1 MKKVNLSLTFIFLL
15 LLINPIAC
23 DWTNPDE
30 AGNIVSGLYTW
41 KYSRFDLYSVNPPLF
56 KVIAAAPLLFCSP
69 EIEWEKK
76 DDETGLAGQIRD
88 HRPEFS
94 LAVGFV
100 RANPERIRLYLILAR
115 VMMVPFALLGAYY
128 VCRWARELFGGW
140 AGTAALALWLFN
152 PNVLTWSA
160 QVMPD
165 LPAAALGVAAW
176 YYFWKWFRNRS
187 LENTLLAGFLF
198 GLALLTKMTWVI
210 LFPLIPAVVF
220 VFYLR
225 RRRNKKLP
233 SLSGKDLAGKTALI
247 LLTALLTLNLGY
259 GFEGSFKPLGK
270 YQFRSRTLSGKTSAE
285 NYELKLNRFTG
296 TPLACL
302 PVPFPSSYIKGIDLQ
317 KIDFERGFDSYLNG
331 KWQERGWWYFYLEC
345 FLLKTPPGAI
355 ILFFAAVFV
364 FVKGSVFPKPGRRSL
379 PDQVFLLLPAAVIFV
394 FVSSQTGFSWNFRYV
409 LPVFPFL
416 AVWISQTAGEAN
428 RSRGGKIL
436 AAGLFVCA
444 TVSSLLIAPHFMS
457 YFNVLAGGPKNGHR
471 YLLNTCIDWGQDAL
485 RLRKWI
491 ETHPEADGIHL
502 LFNNSVAEAP
512 FYGQGYLAVP
522 PSFDDEPSPGFDQ
535 ADTDPR
541 IYGPRPG
548 WHAASIAEINSKEG
562 KYKYLLDFKP
572 ADMIGYSIYIY
583 NISLEEANAA
593 RGRLGLP
600 PVPAPLEKDEL
611 CSNLSAPADTGRELK
626 IALFHSETMGNSGE
640 EWKEILDSDPLFRW
654 ETVTARQIRQGELA
668 GYDLLIVPGGKSS
681 EFGKELQAAGKK
693 AIRDFM
699 QQGGGYFGVCAGAFL
714 AAANTDSGL
723 SLANVGVKT
732 GSRFV
737 PGVGTVS
744 IETRGGGDAEITLTE
759 EGKELLS
766 GWPETLTVRY
776 TGGPVFFDTRRRDLN
791 PFMTLANFSSETFLY
806 DFQKGEMLGA
816 PALIL
821 TQYGRGRVLLSS
833 GHLEFDLEKTG
844 YVYDMIRLCA
854 GTEK

>member
-15 LLINPIAC
+15 LLINPIVC

-30 AGNIVSGLYTW
+30 AGNIVSGLYAW
-41 KYSRFDLYSVNPPLF
+41 KFSRFDLYSVNPPLF

-76 DDETGLAGQIRD
+76 DDETSLAGQIRD
-88 HRPEFS
+88 SRPEFS
-94 LAVGFV
+94 LAISFV

-128 VCRWARELFGGW
+128 CSRWARELFCGW

-152 PNVLTWSA
+152 PNILTWSP

-165 LPAAALGVAAW
+165 LPAAALGVVAW
-176 YYFWKWFRNRS
+176 YYFWKWLPNRS
-187 LENTLLAGFLF
+187 VESSLLTGFLF
-198 GLALLTKMTWVI
+198 GLALLTKMTWII

-225 RRRNKKLP
+225 RRRDKKLSSP
-233 SLSGKDLAGKTALI
+233 SGKDLAGKTALI

-285 NYELKLNRFTG
+285 NYELKLNRFAG

-355 ILFFAAVFV
+355 ILFLLTLFFFLKQGVF
-364 FVKGSVFPKPGRRSL
+364 SKPGRRSL
-379 PDQVFLLLPAAVIFV
+379 PDQIFLLLPAAVIFI

-416 AVWISQTAGEAN
+416 AVWISQTAGDAN
-428 RSRGGKIL
+428 RSRGSKIL
-436 AAGLFVCA
+436 TAVLVISTFVS
-444 TVSSLLIAPHFMS
+444 TLGVYPHSMS
-457 YFNVLAGGPKNGHR
+457 YFNILAGGPKNGYR
-471 YLLNTCIDWGQDAL
+471 YLLNTCIDWGQDVL
-485 RLRKWI
+485 RLRKWMA
-491 ETHPEADGIHL
+491 THPEAEGIHL
-502 LFNNSVAEAP
+502 LFSNNVAEAP
-512 FYGQGYLAVP
+512 FYGKGYLTVP
-522 PSFDDEPSPGFDQ
+522 PSFDNEPSPGFEQ

-548 WHAASIAEINSKEG
+548 WHAASIAQINSKEG

-572 ADMIGYSIYIY
+572 VALIGYSIYVY
-583 NISLEEANAA
+583 NISFEEANTA
-593 RGRLGLP
+593 RERLGLP
-600 PVPAPLEKDEL
+600 LIPVPLEKDEL
-611 CSNLSAPADTGRELK
+611 YRNLSAPADTGRELK
-626 IALFHSETMGNSGE
+626 IALFHSDTKENSGE
-640 EWKEILDSDPLFRW
+640 EWKVILDSDPLFRW
-654 ETVTARQIRQGELA
+654 ETVSAKEIRQGKLN

-681 EFGKELQAAGKK
+681 EFAKELHAAGKK
-693 AIRDFM
+693 AIRDFVE
-699 QQGGGYFGVCAGAFL
+699 QGGGYFGVCAGAFL

-732 GSRFV
+732 GQRFV
-737 PGVGTVS
+737 PGVGMVPVAV
-744 IETRGGGDAEITLTE
+744 RGGGDLSIALTK
-759 EGKELLS
+759 EGKTFLS
-766 GWPETLTVRY
+766 GWPDEQTVQY
-776 TGGPVFFDTRRRDLN
+776 TGGPVFSHAYRLDLN
-791 PFMTLANFSSETFLY
+791 PYIVLANFSSETFMY
-806 DFQKGEMLGA
+806 DFQKGEMVGT
-816 PALIL
+816 PAIL
-821 TQYGRGRVLLSS
+821 FTQYGKGRVVLSS
-833 GHLEFDLEKTG
+833 GHLEFDPERSG
-844 YVYDMIRLCA
+844 YVSDMIRLCA
-854 GTEK
+854 GTGK